1 VAGVTMKSDSQ
12 RYGVS
17 VLFPAIKRVFVPY
30 AYSPTKCMHQRFT
43 FSDVGLKLYDLMYV
57 KRE

>member
-1 VAGVTMKSDSQ
+1 MKSDSQ